1 MAGCPGPSCATISS
15 TRQARL
21 FFAAAGAR
29 PDLQGFLTKTP
40 NGKHT
45 QRILDSLD
53 MRATGLQWLPEDR
66 QAIITV
72 QPKVEPAKP
81 RAEPARPKA
90 PPAKAT
96 SRRPTAGH

>member
-1 MAGCPGPSCATISS
+1 
-15 TRQARL
+15 
-21 FFAAAGAR
+21 
-29 PDLQGFLTKTP
+29 
-40 NGKHT
+40 
-45 QRILDSLD
+45 